1 MAKLARKRKAL
12 KMKERA
18 ARLAMKAKL
27 DKIKK

>member
-18 ARLAMKAKL
+18 QKMALKAKL
-27 DKIKK
+27 EKIKK